1 MAPMSS
7 LTMSFRFLMLA
18 AIVGGAQA
26 VVAVA
31 AAVAPVCSYGNCS
44 GDLGL
49 PGCGVGGP
57 STLERWRTDFGA
69 GDRLSFVKRYSCT
82 DADECRDNGLLGK
95 ISSHLRCLVKG
106 PSGRGSLEMSAYVDA
121 NMAGSRSEFHTKRP
135 CGFYDIPGLHTGV
148 AGLSVPGTAVATTTA
163 DPRRMLAE
171 RNASDDSDAEE
182 DAENSTCSN
191 EEQLLEFYH
200 GRVDPKRQLDPGC
213 PYMPLPE
220 HEEIVRKPPSSW
232 PEGMKWPWNYQ
243 WSYLGPVYA
252 IEYVNGE
259 YPGSSKYD
267 AGEEMD
273 EYLIKFG
280 RNSTEVASG
289 CDESSW
295 LRSKNPDASG
305 AFYDGG
311 VHIRSKR
318 GSYLTR
324 RMYQFKNDAQ
334 RDAALAAAVED
345 STGQTNP
352 GLMYAHLVA
361 GMSGCDVEMVFEVKP
376 KVGGGLEMRTS
387 FPLFAFTFERQVRL
401 RESSAVWVSG
411 AADSAYGEAL
421 HFCVSQPALQHAQ
434 NLPCADTQPE
444 AAFVEMGAF
453 ALTFVCQATGE
464 RVAAQMEM
472 QMANGS
478 WISSSALSR
487 SQLEPTR
494 WMEAKPT
501 QEPKLPEYPRFRFTL
516 TAVQAPES
524 CGVMFF
530 DPLLIP
536 PNGDGLLY
544 STDTAKVDVP
554 ITDTA
559 KVDVA
564 IACSSCSDGC
574 VVNGIC
580 YLTHPSTGQAVT
592 EDVCQ
597 EHKGTWCGGLPTT
610 STSTEFG
617 STTTTSVDME
627 SSSAAP
633 IGTTSTG
640 TGSSTTSLSTTDML
654 ATTVT
659 ATTTTATSTAT
670 WSPTPDVETTS
681 SARTSAT
688 FHLVVALV
696 LLGGS
701 W

>member
-289 CDESSW
+289 CDDSSW
-295 LRSKNPDASG
+295 LKSKNPDASG

-494 WMEAKPT
+494 WRDASAAGVDG
-501 QEPKLPEYPRFRFTL
+501 PEFPVFRLAL
-516 TAVQAPES
+516 TAEQAPES

-530 DPLLIP
+530 DPLLVP
-536 PNGDGLLY
+536 PSGDGLLY
-544 STDTAKVDVP
+544 SSAAAVP
-554 ITDTA
+554 DP
-559 KVDVA
+559 DP
-564 IACSSCSDGC
+564 IADCSSCPGGC
-574 VVNGIC
+574 ISEGVC
-580 YLTHPSTGQAVT
+580 YLKHPTTG
-592 EDVCQ
+592 EDVTPEMCQ
-597 EHKGTWCGGLPTT
+597 QATSGTWCDD
-610 STSTEFG
+610 
-617 STTTTSVDME
+617 V
-627 SSSAAP
+627 A
-633 IGTTSTG
+633 
-640 TGSSTTSLSTTDML
+640 GSSTTTAS
-654 ATTVT
+654 VP
-659 ATTTTATSTAT
+659 ATTTDSAATTFTAPTAFNFGLAM
-670 WSPTPDVETTS
+670 VLC
-681 SARTSAT
+681 
-688 FHLVVALV
+688 LVAC
-696 LLGGS
+696 